1 MIDYLRDFDSF
12 CLLDNNVSNNTS
24 FDFLV
29 AFKKEEELIN
39 SSDPFLDLERLINQS
54 SDWLF
59 GYLTYDL
66 KNYIEAL
73 SSNNLDFQ
81 KFPLFIFLVPQL

>member
-81 KFPLFIFLVPQL
+81 KFPIFIFLVPQL